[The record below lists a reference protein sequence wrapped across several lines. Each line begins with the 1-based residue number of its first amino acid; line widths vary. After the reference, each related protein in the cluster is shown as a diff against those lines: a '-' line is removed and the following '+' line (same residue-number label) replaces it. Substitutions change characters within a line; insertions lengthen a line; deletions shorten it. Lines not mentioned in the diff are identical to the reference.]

1 MGNCFALVSAIINVG
16 GGFFVDANLPERH
29 NECFGYYG
37 YDYRKGD
44 CLRVKTGVWNA
55 EKKKYGKKC
64 AWRLINGA
72 RHCVERNLCLGI
84 STKKKCHQKKKRRA
98 CTWKQD
104 RPSPRKTRKLRTKG
118 GFCETAKSGKRYY
131 K

>member
-1 MGNCFALVSAIINVG
+1 MGVSVVSAIINVG
-16 GGFFVDANLPERH
+16 GGFFVDANLPESH
-29 NECFGYYG
+29 PTCHGVYYG
-37 YDYRKGD
+37 LTKTE

-84 STKKKCHQKKKRRA
+84 STKKKCHQKKKFPKKKKKKKKKVL
-98 CTWKQD
+98 CV
-104 RPSPRKTRKLRTKG
+104 
-118 GFCETAKSGKRYY
+118 
-131 K
+131 